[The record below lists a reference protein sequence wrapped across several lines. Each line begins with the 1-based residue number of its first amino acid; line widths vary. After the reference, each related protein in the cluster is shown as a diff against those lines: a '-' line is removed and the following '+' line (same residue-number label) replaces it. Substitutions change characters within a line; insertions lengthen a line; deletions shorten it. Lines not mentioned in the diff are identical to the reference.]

1 MEYENLFENFKGSE
15 NFWTKNKRYDFFP
28 LSGKDSDRVSGLKNN
43 PPLIIIPSRVFS
55 DLPTPSP
62 LQKTGKKQGFSI
74 VSALKN
80 RKK

>member
-15 NFWTKNKRYDFFP
+15 HFWTKNKRYDFFP

-43 PPLIIIPSRVFS
+43 PPLILIPSRVFS

-62 LQKTGKKQGFSI
+62 LQKTIRNYF
-74 VSALKN
+74 VSLALFY
-80 RKK
+80 